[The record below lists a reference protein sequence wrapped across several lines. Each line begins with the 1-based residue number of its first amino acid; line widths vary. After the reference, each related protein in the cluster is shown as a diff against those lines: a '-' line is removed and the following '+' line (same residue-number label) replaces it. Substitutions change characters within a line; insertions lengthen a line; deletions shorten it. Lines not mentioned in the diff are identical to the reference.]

1 MPFASTQKEEGFM
14 AKFES
19 IIKSEIVRLAKR
31 EVRKIS
37 VPLGRD
43 VRSLKSAVSQLRKA
57 VLTLQRIT
65 ANQQKEMEK
74 RRMPLEAAPEEVKVS
89 RFSPRLVRSLR
100 GHLGI
105 TQKELAILTDVSVG
119 AVHLWESGQ
128 FKPGMKK
135 KALMVVLRK
144 LGRREVRK
152 LLEDKKNQM
161 TEKKLPSRRRK
172 GTKRV
177 RRR

>member
-1 MPFASTQKEEGFM
+1 MSKLET
-14 AKFES
+14 

-57 VLTLQRIT
+57 VLTVQRIT
-65 ANQQKEMEK
+65 ANQQKELERGK
-74 RRMPLEAAPEEVKVS
+74 MPLEAAPEEVKMS

-105 TQKELAILTDVSVG
+105 TQKELAILTDVTVG
-119 AVHLWESGQ
+119 AVHQWESGQ
-128 FKPGMKK
+128 FKPSMKK
-135 KALMVVLRK
+135 KAVMVALRK
-144 LGRREVRK
+144 LSRREVRK
-152 LLEDKKNQM
+152 LLEEKESQM
-161 TEKKLPSRRRK
+161 VEKKAPSRRRK
-172 GTKRV
+172 RTKRV
-177 RRR
+177 RGK